1 MSVLCMWDG
10 NEVFM
15 KVERSLSRSVLYQEK
30 NEGKRDC
37 ALESVFRRSVIRHR
51 DNLYGRATLWPHV

>member
-10 NEVFM
+10 NDLLM
-15 KVERSLSRSVLYQEK
+15 NVERSLSRSILYQEK
-30 NEGKRDC
+30 NEGKSDG

-51 DNLYGRATLWPHV
+51 DNLCGRATLWPHV